1 VSTDPNATNLII
13 ADISHARQGTITEIA
28 HGNWDQLFPGASDPA
43 NYDFDLALHS
53 MTATADGT
61 RTYLAYLRGGI
72 GVLDTSAVANDQI
85 PPGTDL
91 DLTGSL
97 LTTVP
102 FPTWG
107 TGPHCP
113 GHTAAGCAESHT
125 AIPFPGRPYV
135 LTIDEVY
142 GTFTTSSF
150 GWPWG
155 WDRIWNV
162 TDPTRPRQVGEYQ
175 IAQNTPAF
183 QNSPGDDP
191 ATEQFTSY
199 SAHNPTLTR
208 HLVFD
213 SWHSGGLQV
222 IDISSPSHPTQAGW
236 YSPTPLPAVAV
247 EDPGLNR
254 GPNKVTMWSYPIIRN
269 GLIYVIDIR
278 NGLYIFAYTGRHA
291 AEVTGTGFLE
301 GNSNLGDAVEISN

>member
-1 VSTDPNATNLII
+1 
-13 ADISHARQGTITEIA
+13 
-28 HGNWDQLFPGASDPA
+28 
-43 NYDFDLALHS
+43 
-53 MTATADGT
+53 
-61 RTYLAYLRGGI
+61 
-72 GVLDTSAVANDQI
+72 
-85 PPGTDL
+85 
-91 DLTGSL
+91 
-97 LTTVP
+97 
-102 FPTWG
+102 
-107 TGPHCP
+107 
-113 GHTAAGCAESHT
+113 
-125 AIPFPGRPYV
+125 

-155 WDRIWNV
+155 WARVWNV
-162 TDPTRPRQVGEYQ
+162 TDPTQPRQVGEYQ
-175 IAQNTPAF
+175 ITQNMPAF
-183 QNSPGDDP
+183 QGSPGDDP

-199 SAHNPTLTR
+199 SAHNPTLTK

-222 IDISSPSHPTQAGW
+222 IDIASPNHPDQAGW

-247 EDPGLNR
+247 EDPALNR

-291 AEVTGTGFLE
+291 PEVAATRFLE
-301 GNSNLGDAVEISN
+301 GNSNLGDAIKIG